1 MYAIFCFS
9 LDDYLAHYR
18 NPERRI
24 VEFRVEAVELADVE
38 CYVQVTESL
47 TQTELVFL
55 CCILSGVSV
64 QALARRLCINRRAL
78 DSYKERIACKL
89 IDANILPDTTL
100 REIRQE
106 LVKRR
111 VCTDA

>member
-1 MYAIFCFS
+1 MEGPEVYSEYLRYNGITSVGSTRRYGLYAIFCFS

-47 TQTELVFL
+47 TLLYTQ
-55 CCILSGVSV
+55 
-64 QALARRLCINRRAL
+64 RR
-78 DSYKERIACKL
+78 
-89 IDANILPDTTL
+89 
-100 REIRQE
+100 
-106 LVKRR
+106 
-111 VCTDA
+111 